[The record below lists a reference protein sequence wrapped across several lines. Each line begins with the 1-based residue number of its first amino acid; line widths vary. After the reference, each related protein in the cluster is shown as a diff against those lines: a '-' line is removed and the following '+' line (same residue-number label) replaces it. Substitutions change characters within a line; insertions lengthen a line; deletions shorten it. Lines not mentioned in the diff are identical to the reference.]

1 MLVISIDELRPGF
14 STMPAYD
21 IHRMVTIHL
30 NKRIQHLKTW
40 KFTFQQELQVEG
52 PAQCG
57 TCSNKHS
64 AHLFQG
70 PEK

>member
-1 MLVISIDELRPGF
+1 MLVVSIDELRPGF

-21 IHRMVTIHL
+21 IHGRVIIHL
-30 NKRIQHLKTW
+30 NKRIQHLKER

-52 PAQCG
+52 PAQCD
-57 TCSNKHS
+57 TCSDKHS